1 MHLILWNIFGS
12 FSSLTVPNGR
22 LPIGRKFRYEQPTRK
37 KRYVSWYHWFFFHNW
52 STLIPIMTPNKHKV
66 VTRENDVVNINW
78 APFYLHWLPLIPA
91 GIRNDIHCNVWLY
104 RACDFLN
111 LNMLAKGSPDVL
123 YVICV
128 MRVICRNG
136 LASPRQWKIELTFG
150 LLDSEWGG
158 MS

>member
-1 MHLILWNIFGS
+1 MKYIWIILITDGS
-12 FSSLTVPNGR
+12 KWAITNWKKIPIWATNQKEALCILISL
-22 LPIGRKFRYEQPTRK
+22 I
-37 KRYVSWYHWFFFHNW
+37 FFHNW